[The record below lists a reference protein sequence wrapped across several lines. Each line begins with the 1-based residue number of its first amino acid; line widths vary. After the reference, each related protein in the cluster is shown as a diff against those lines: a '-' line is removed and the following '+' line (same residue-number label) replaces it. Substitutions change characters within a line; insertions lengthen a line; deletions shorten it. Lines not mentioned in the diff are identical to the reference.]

1 MRIFQRLSG
10 LWRISIR
17 WQLIVGFGLTS
28 LVLLLGFGYML
39 LAQQRDFMLRASDDN
54 ATSLVH
60 ALAISSTSW
69 ALANDLAGLQ
79 EVVQG
84 FAKTP
89 DLQRAYFLGTRG
101 EVLASTNEA
110 EVGLYATD
118 RLSRTMLAS
127 TKTFAQV
134 LTSGQSLIAVAHPVM
149 NGNQRLGWV
158 RVEMRRDSMNANLDA
173 LYNAWIGFVLFAV
186 LVVTLIAQLLARSLT
201 RGLAHLTGV
210 AARVASGDRDSRSD
224 TGRRDEIG
232 VLARHLDHMLDALL
246 RANADLTRFADV
258 SAHHLME
265 PARRLT
271 SYSQQL
277 RTLLGDLPDTAQG
290 GELRTS
296 LEYIERD
303 AARLRTMIRDVQLY
317 LAASA
322 PRGDVLMQDSAVLLA
337 DLQLRLSAQLSAQ
350 GAVLEVASVP
360 PVMLDRP
367 RLADLFALL
376 LDNALQHG
384 QPVDPN
390 ITPRIRIGGERD
402 GELSRFRVCDN
413 GRGIPQA
420 YLERVFEIFERLS
433 PAGREGGSGIGLSIA
448 RRIVE
453 SRHGRIWIENLPGG
467 GAMVVFELPDAA

>member
-39 LAQQRDFMLRASDDN
+39 LAQQRDFMLRTSDDN

-89 DLQRAYFLGTRG
+89 DLQRAYFLNTRG

-110 EVGLYATD
+110 EVGLYAAD

-127 TKTFAQV
+127 TATDAQV
-134 LTSGQSLIAVAHPVM
+134 LTSGQSLIAVAHPVL

-186 LVVTLIAQLLARSLT
+186 LVVALIAQLLARSLT

-224 TGRRDEIG
+224 TGRLDEIG

-277 RTLLGDLPDTAQG
+277 RTLLVDLPDEA
-290 GELRTS
+290 GELHTS

-337 DLQLRLSAQLSAQ
+337 DLQLRLGAQLSAL

-367 RLADLFALL
+367 RLVDLFSLL
-376 LDNALQHG
+376 LDNALRHG
-384 QPVDPN
+384 LPFDPN
-390 ITPRIRIGGERD
+390 VTPRIRVSGERD

-413 GRGIPQA
+413 GPGIPQA

-433 PAGREGGSGIGLSIA
+433 PSGREGGSGIGLSIA

-453 SRHGRIWIENLPGG
+453 SRHGRIWIENLSGG
-467 GAMVVFELPDAA
+467 GVMVVFELPDAA